1 MEAGHVQVMQV
12 TGQLMKKY
20 GITPKDAGRQD
31 RNREDYWVG
40 FVGLVIVVSGGGV
53 IEVYLV

>member
-20 GITPKDAGRQD
+20 GITPKDAGSQD
-31 RNREDYWVG
+31 RDREDY
-40 FVGLVIVVSGGGV
+40 
-53 IEVYLV
+53 